1 MAQKCIPR
9 FPLEEQPVG
18 NMMRSTERSTAIP
31 YDSIDPNLL
40 ALAMGFVP
48 RQIWETPY
56 NNETALSR
64 GTIFPALDKPFRGW
78 SRGSKQKGAMR

>member
-18 NMMRSTERSTAIP
+18 NMARRADRSSSLP
-31 YDSIDPNLL
+31 NDSIDPALL

-56 NNETALSR
+56 DEETALSR
-64 GTIFPALDKPFRGW
+64 GTIFPALDKPFCGW
-78 SRGSKQKGAMR
+78 SCGMKKGVLR

>member
-18 NMMRSTERSTAIP
+18 NMARRADRSSALP
-31 YDSIDPNLL
+31 HDSIDPALL
-40 ALAMGFVP
+40 ALSMGFVP

-56 NNETALSR
+56 DKETALTR
-64 GTIFPALDKPFRGW
+64 GTIFPALDKPFCGW
-78 SRGSKQKGAMR
+78 NCNMQKGVLR